1 MRGAHENCDYHRTRF
16 MNGILQMQRIAVL
29 LAALMVASP
38 SMAQTI
44 LPRPDPAT
52 SDREGVTKGDS
63 ARRTMDQYAKCV
75 LGRKRGDVLA
85 ALAQPSGSLEQGQ
98 ALSKL
103 LNSDCIDYTAEL
115 QFNAPIFLGSLYTA
129 LVRAKF
135 ARKEVSFGPEP
146 VDYSKQPLPEGSS
159 PPVAPVA
166 QLLNFASCVIHK
178 DAKNSRDAIVAAA
191 GSPKENAAMAELSKV
206 YGLCLY
212 SDQTLRFSKAN
223 LKGVIAEAYYRE
235 ADAPAQQSPA
245 P

>member
-1 MRGAHENCDYHRTRF
+1 
-16 MNGILQMQRIAVL
+16 MNEILQMQRIAVL
-29 LAALMVASP
+29 LVALMVASP
-38 SMAQTI
+38 LMPQTI

-52 SDREGVTKGDS
+52 AEREGVSKGDS

-75 LGRKRGDVLA
+75 LGRKRGFVLE
-85 ALAQPSGSLEQGQ
+85 ALALPSGSLEQNQ
-98 ALSKL
+98 AFSKL
-103 LNSDCIDYTAEL
+103 VNSDCIFSAEL
-115 QFNAPIFLGSLYTA
+115 QFNAPVFRGSFYTA

-135 ARKEVSFGPEP
+135 ARKDVSFRPEP

-159 PPVAPVA
+159 PPVPPVV

-178 DAKNSRDAIVAAA
+178 DSENARDAILAAA

-206 YGLCLY
+206 YGQCLY
-212 SDQTLRFSKAN
+212 SDQTLRFSKAI
-223 LKGVIAEAYYRE
+223 LKGALAEAYYRE